1 MAGRFELKY
10 LVDAG
15 VQLALCQ
22 LMRARMLRGEHVEQ
36 DGTYHVLSQYY
47 DGPGLPFYFDKVAG
61 LESRVKVRLRTY
73 GMAFGADAP
82 WFLELKRKQN
92 AAVSKLRLRLE
103 PECIDPS
110 DPGSW
115 DAVRDERIAPFLA
128 ARDLLLLEPTAQ
140 VWYQRE
146 ALASADDV
154 LRITW
159 DSTIR
164 ALYPGERMG
173 RSVLYD
179 AGRAAVP
186 DRYAVVEIKAAQTF
200 PHWLTEVIQRASLVP
215 ESISK
220 YVRAIDALGLSRKVL
235 ATC

>member
-10 LVDAG
+10 LVDTR
-15 VQLALCQ
+15 VQNALCQ
-22 LMRARMLRGEHVEQ
+22 LMRARMLRGEHAME

-47 DGPGLPFYFDKVAG
+47 DGPGLPFYFDKLDG

-73 GMAFGADAP
+73 GLSFGPQAP

-92 AAVSKLRLRLE
+92 SAISKLRVEVE
-103 PECIDPS
+103 PGTIDPS
-110 DPGSW
+110 DPRSW
-115 DAVRDERIAPFLA
+115 DAIRDPRIGAYLA
-128 ARDLLLLEPTAQ
+128 ARDLMQLEPTAQ

-146 ALASADDV
+146 ALASADDR

-164 ALYPGERMG
+164 ALFPGEAMDRRM
-173 RSVLYD
+173 LYD
-179 AGRAAVP
+179 SERAAIP
-186 DRYAVVEIKAAQTF
+186 DRYVIVEIKSAQTF
-200 PHWLTEVIQRASLVP
+200 PHWLTELIQRASLVP

-220 YVRAIDALGLSRKVL
+220 YVHAVNALGLSRKVL

>member
-10 LVDAG
+10 LVDAR
-15 VQLALCQ
+15 VQVALCQ
-22 LMRARMLRGEHVEQ
+22 LMRARMLRGEYVEE

-61 LESRVKVRLRTY
+61 LESRLKVRLRTY
-73 GMAFGADAP
+73 GTGFGPGAP

-92 AAVSKLRLRLE
+92 AAVSKLRVRLE
-103 PECIDPS
+103 PGSIDPS
-110 DPGSW
+110 DPASW
-115 DAVRDERIAPFLA
+115 DAVRDPQIEPFLA
-128 ARDLLLLEPTAQ
+128 ARDTMQLEATAQ

-146 ALASADDV
+146 ALASADDA

-164 ALYPGERMG
+164 ALFPGETLDQRM
-173 RSVLYD
+173 LYD
-179 AGRAAVP
+179 AERAAIP
-186 DRYAVVEIKAAQTF
+186 DRYVVIEIKAAQTF
-200 PHWLTEVIQRASLVP
+200 PHWLTELIQRASLVP

-220 YVRAIDALGLSRKVL
+220 YVHAINALGLSRKVL

>member
-10 LVDAG
+10 LVDAR
-15 VQLALCQ
+15 VQLALCR

-47 DGPGLPFYFDKVAG
+47 DGPGLPFYFDKLAG
-61 LESRVKVRLRTY
+61 VESRVKVRLRTY
-73 GMAFGADAP
+73 GVAFGSGAP
-82 WFLELKRKQN
+82 WFLELKRKEN
-92 AAVSKLRLRLE
+92 AAVSKVRLRIE
-103 PECIDPS
+103 PGSIDPS

-115 DAVRDERIAPFLA
+115 DAIREAQIGPFVA
-128 ARDLLLLEPTAQ
+128 ARDLMQLEPTAQ

-146 ALASADDV
+146 ALASADDR

-159 DSTIR
+159 DTTIR

-179 AGRAAVP
+179 LERAAVP
-186 DRYAVVEIKAAQTF
+186 DRYAVIEIKAAQTF
-200 PHWLTEVIQRASLVP
+200 PHWLTELIQRASLVP

-220 YVRAIDALGLSRKVL
+220 YVHAINALGLSRKVL

>member
-1 MAGRFELKY
+1 VAGRFELKY
-10 LVDAG
+10 LVDSR
-15 VQLALCQ
+15 VQVALCR

-47 DGPGLPFYFDKVAG
+47 DGPELPFYFDKVAG
-61 LESRVKVRLRTY
+61 LESRLKVRLRTY
-73 GMAFGADAP
+73 GVAFGPGAP

-92 AAVSKLRLRLE
+92 AAISKLRLRLE
-103 PECIDPS
+103 PGSVDPS

-115 DAVRDERIAPFLA
+115 DAVRDPQIEPFLA
-128 ARDLLLLEPTAQ
+128 ARDLMQLEPTAQ

-146 ALASADDV
+146 ALASADDA
-154 LRITW
+154 LRITC
-159 DSTIR
+159 DTTVR

-173 RSVLYD
+173 RRMLYD
-179 AGRAAVP
+179 VEREAIP
-186 DRYAVVEIKAAQTF
+186 DRHAVVEIKAAQTF
-200 PHWLTEVIQRASLVP
+200 PHWLTELIQRASLVP

-220 YVRAIDALGLSRKVL
+220 YVHAMNALGLSRKVL

>member
-10 LVDAG
+10 LIDAR
-15 VQLALCQ
+15 VQTALCQ
-22 LMRARMLRGEHVEQ
+22 LMRARMLRDEHVEE

-47 DGPGLPFYFDKVAG
+47 DGPGLPCYFDKIAG
-61 LESRVKVRLRTY
+61 LENRVKVRLRTY
-73 GMAFGADAP
+73 GLAFGAKAP

-92 AAVSKLRLRLE
+92 AAISKLRLELE
-103 PECIDPS
+103 PGSIDPV

-115 DAVRDERIAPFLA
+115 DAIEDPKAGAFLA
-128 ARDLLLLEPTAQ
+128 ARDLLQLAPTAQ

-146 ALASADDV
+146 SLASADQG

-159 DSTIR
+159 DTTIR
-164 ALYPGERMG
+164 ALYPGEPMDCRL
-173 RSVLYD
+173 LYD

-186 DRYAVVEIKAAQTF
+186 DRYAVLEVKAAQTL
-200 PHWLTEVIQRASLVP
+200 PRWLSELIQRASLTT

-220 YVRAIDALGLSRKVL
+220 YVLAMNALGLSRKVL

>member
-10 LVDAG
+10 MVDTR
-15 VQLALCQ
+15 VQVALCQ
-22 LMRARMLRGEHVEQ
+22 LMRARMLRGEYVEE

-47 DGPGLPFYFDKVAG
+47 DGPGLPFYFDKVSG
-61 LESRVKVRLRTY
+61 LESRLKVRLRTY
-73 GMAFGADAP
+73 GLCFGPSAP

-92 AAVSKLRLRLE
+92 AAISKLRVRLE
-103 PECIDPS
+103 PGSIDPS
-110 DPGSW
+110 DPASW
-115 DAVRDERIAPFLA
+115 DAVRDEQIGPFLA
-128 ARDLLLLEPTAQ
+128 ARDTMHLEPTAQ

-146 ALASADDV
+146 ALASADDA

-164 ALYPGERMG
+164 ALFPGEAMDR
-173 RSVLYD
+173 RTLYD
-179 AGRAAVP
+179 SERAAIP

-200 PHWLTEVIQRASLVP
+200 PHWLTELIQRASLVP

-220 YVRAIDALGLSRKVL
+220 YVHAINALGLSRKVL

>member
-10 LVDAG
+10 YVDAR
-15 VQLALCQ
+15 VQVALCA

-61 LESRVKVRLRTY
+61 LERRVKVRLRTY
-73 GMAFGADAP
+73 GTAFGPAAP

-103 PECIDPS
+103 PGSVDPS

-115 DAVRDERIAPFLA
+115 DAVRDPEIAPFLA
-128 ARDLLLLEPTAQ
+128 ARDLMQLEPTAQ

-146 ALASADDV
+146 ALASADQG

-159 DSTIR
+159 DTTIR

-173 RSVLYD
+173 RRVLYD
-179 AGRAAVP
+179 PEREAVP

-200 PHWLTEVIQRASLVP
+200 PRWLSELIRRASLVP

-220 YVRAIDALGLSRKVL
+220 YVHAINALGLSRKVL

>member
-10 LVDAG
+10 LVDSR
-15 VQLALCQ
+15 VQVALCR
-22 LMRARMLRGEHVEQ
+22 LMRARMLRGEYVEE

-61 LESRVKVRLRTY
+61 LESRLKVRLRTY
-73 GMAFGADAP
+73 GTGFGPGAP

-92 AAVSKLRLRLE
+92 AAISKLRVRLE
-103 PECIDPS
+103 PGSIDPS
-110 DPGSW
+110 DPASW
-115 DAVRDERIAPFLA
+115 DAVRDPQIEPFLA
-128 ARDLLLLEPTAQ
+128 ARDTMQLEPTAQ

-146 ALASADDV
+146 ALASADDA

-159 DSTIR
+159 DSTVR
-164 ALYPGERMG
+164 ALFPGETLDRG
-173 RSVLYD
+173 LLYD
-179 AGRAAVP
+179 TERAAIP
-186 DRYAVVEIKAAQTF
+186 DRYVIIEIKAAQTF
-200 PHWLTEVIQRASLVP
+200 PHWLTELIQRASLVP

-220 YVRAIDALGLSRKVL
+220 YVHAINALGLSRKVL

>member
-10 LVDAG
+10 LVDTR
-15 VQLALCQ
+15 VQRALGQ
-22 LMRARMLRGEHVEQ
+22 LMRARMLKGEFAME

-47 DGPGLPFYFDKVAG
+47 DGPGLPFYFDKLDG

-73 GMAFGADAP
+73 GLAFGPGAP

-92 AAVSKLRLRLE
+92 SAISKVRIEVE
-103 PECIDPS
+103 PGSIDPS

-115 DAVRDERIAPFLA
+115 EAIRDPRIGAYLA
-128 ARDLLLLEPTAQ
+128 ARDLMQLAPTAQ

-146 ALASADDV
+146 ALASADDR

-159 DSTIR
+159 DSTVR
-164 ALYPGERMG
+164 ALFPGEAMD
-173 RSVLYD
+173 RSMLYD
-179 AGRAAVP
+179 LERAAIP
-186 DRYAVVEIKAAQTF
+186 DRYAILEIKSPQTF
-200 PHWLTEVIQRASLVP
+200 PHWLTELIQRASLVP

-220 YVRAIDALGLSRKVL
+220 YVHAVNALGLSRRVL

>member
-10 LVDAG
+10 YVDTR
-15 VQLALCQ
+15 VQTAIGPV
-22 LMRARMLRGEHVEQ
+22 MRARMLRGEFVEE

-47 DGPGLPFYFDKVAG
+47 DAPGLRFYFDKLDG

-73 GMAFGADAP
+73 GLCFGPHAP

-92 AAVSKLRLRLE
+92 AAISKVRIEVE
-103 PECIDPS
+103 PGTIDPC
-110 DPGSW
+110 DPRTW
-115 DAVRDERIAPFLA
+115 DAIRDPRIGAYLA
-128 ARDLLLLEPTAQ
+128 ARDLMQLEPTAQ

-146 ALASADDV
+146 ALASADDR

-159 DSTIR
+159 DTTIR
-164 ALYPGERMG
+164 ALFPGEVMDRRM
-173 RSVLYD
+173 LYD
-179 AGRAAVP
+179 PERAAIP
-186 DRYAVVEIKAAQTF
+186 DRLAIVEIKSAQTF
-200 PHWLTEVIQRASLVP
+200 PHWLTELIQRASLVP

-220 YVRAIDALGLSRKVL
+220 YVHAINALGLSRKVL

>member
-10 LVDAG
+10 LVDSR
-15 VQLALCQ
+15 VQVALCQ
-22 LMRARMLRGEHVEQ
+22 LMRARMLRGEYVEE

-47 DGPGLPFYFDKVAG
+47 DGPGLPFYFDKIAG
-61 LESRVKVRLRTY
+61 LESRLKVRLRTY
-73 GMAFGADAP
+73 GTAFGPGAP
-82 WFLELKRKQN
+82 WFLELKRKEN
-92 AAVSKLRLRLE
+92 AAVSKLRVRLE
-103 PECIDPS
+103 PGSIDPS

-115 DAVRDERIAPFLA
+115 DAVRDPQIEPFLA
-128 ARDLLLLEPTAQ
+128 ARDTMQLEPTAQ

-146 ALASADDV
+146 ALASADDA

-164 ALYPGERMG
+164 ALFPGETLDRRM
-173 RSVLYD
+173 LYD
-179 AGRAAVP
+179 AERAAIP
-186 DRYAVVEIKAAQTF
+186 DRYVVVEIKAAQTF
-200 PHWLTEVIQRASLVP
+200 PHWLTELIQRASLVP

-220 YVRAIDALGLSRKVL
+220 YVHAINALGLSRKVL